1 MCHIEINHRVMS
13 TESGYFL
20 DPHPCEIELRP
31 QYLVFIHLL
40 SEEVVLQ
47 ILLIPH
53 ILLLTN
59 SPNY

>member
-13 TESGYFL
+13 SESRYFL

-47 ILLIPH
+47 IFLIA
-53 ILLLTN
+53 N
-59 SPNY
+59 ST